1 MMCSQELHLVDVCP
15 FSRIDARVCEG
26 NGITERPEYQAA
38 CRHQAG
44 KIVREV
50 VSQLPRLRRLR
61 LKGVK
66 IDEHGEEFA
75 NLHPWTHLE

>member
-1 MMCSQELHLVDVCP
+1 MVDVCP
-15 FSRIDARVCEG
+15 YKRIHARVCETTG
-26 NGITERPEYQAA
+26 SPEISEYQAE
-38 CRHQAG
+38 CRRQAG
-44 KIVREV
+44 KVVREA
-50 VSQLPRLRRLR
+50 VSQLSELRRLR